1 MKRIISRT
9 LSPSFAISV
18 LALSVALGGGTVWAA
33 SRSAAP
39 STSLTCVIIK
49 PSGFENGWHNIA
61 HADGFR
67 SARACKDS
75 LGFVHLTG
83 VLTAGTAFTT
93 AFRLP
98 KGYRPAFNK
107 AFAVAA
113 GIGGPA
119 LEDVDVFGTPSTAAG
134 DVFLNG
140 SATDAV
146 ALDGITYQVGG

>member
-1 MKRIISRT
+1 MKRILSWT
-9 LSPSFAISV
+9 LSPSFVVSV

-33 SRSAAP
+33 TRSAAP
-39 STSLTCVIIK
+39 SASLTCVVIK
-49 PSGFENGWHNIA
+49 SSGLLNGWHNYP

-75 LGFVHLTG
+75 LGFVHLDG
-83 VLTAGTAFTT
+83 VLTGGTAFSY

-98 KGYRPAFNK
+98 KGYRPAFSK

-113 GIGGPA
+113 GLGGPVA
-119 LEDVDVFGTPSTAAG
+119 EDVDVYGRPSTLAG
-134 DVFLNG
+134 YVYLNG

-146 ALDGITYQVGG
+146 ALDGVTFQAGG